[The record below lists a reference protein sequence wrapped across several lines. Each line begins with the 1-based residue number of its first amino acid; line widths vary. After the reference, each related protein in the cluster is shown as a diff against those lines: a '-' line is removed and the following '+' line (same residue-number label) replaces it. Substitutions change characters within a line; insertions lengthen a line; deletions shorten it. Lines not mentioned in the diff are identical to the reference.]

1 MARGISLVK
10 ELKNLSIVAGTL
22 GIVFFLQSCPGKP
35 PESKLYGGLLPM
47 YVGAV
52 DFSHETPRF
61 LLAGLK
67 ESAKEAGRVIYYP
80 NIDASQ
86 PHNSYVFRH
95 GDRILSTPATMAG
108 FLPDS
113 TSRILTLGYDIG
125 SNTYSASVWEIKTLP
140 TTAYQ
145 FFSDQPVV
153 HFSLGKI
160 EHGPLEGLHNNLTD
174 RYSRN
179 LAISQD
185 GKKMMLGGCR
195 LSGASCVEGEAKV
208 WSLVD
213 GKLLGMVKGGK
224 DIYYTSFTPD
234 GTKIVATYKDTSK
247 DGSSFET
254 AGVWSA
260 VDYKPIKKPLAAMYY
275 VSSLA
280 VSRDSQQLLV
290 FGSDQEK
297 GTAHLWD
304 LNTNATE
311 PRVIEFRNRNNI
323 LSGAPLLRAP
333 FLQGA
338 FSKDASGFYAFN
350 STLSNDPDILY
361 TGYNKQF
368 SLFNLNPQLPKP
380 TQPDAS
386 PNNWIFIYIFGSWN
400 FSFNADESKFISVSS
415 GRNLTE
421 LAIFYTTIDSLHT
434 NNFDAS
440 TDSQLFLSINP
451 YYLRDEI
458 P

>member
-1 MARGISLVK
+1 MARGIVLVK
-10 ELKNLSIVAGTL
+10 KLKNLSIVAGTL

-67 ESAKEAGRVIYYP
+67 ESDKEAGRVIYYP

-140 TTAYQ
+140 TAAYQ

-213 GKLLGMVKGGK
+213 GKLLGTVKGGK

-280 VSRDSQQLLV
+280 VSRDSRQLLV

-350 STLSNDPDILY
+350 ATVRNHLDETYSWIDFSQLAF
-361 TGYNKQF
+361 F
-368 SLFNLNPQLPKP
+368 SLKPSSPK
-380 TQPDAS
+380 TAQPDVTS
-386 PNNWIFIYIFGSWN
+386 GLWEIVFGFKSWN
-400 FSFNADESKFISVSS
+400 FSFNADESKFIAISS
-415 GRNLTE
+415 IENLVEFAVYT
-421 LAIFYTTIDSLHT
+421 ATSKYWPDFYHPSKKL
-434 NNFDAS
+434 NV
-440 TDSQLFLSINP
+440 FLNISP